1 MSSESGETSR
11 SDHLPVAGSS
21 GALDALETVRRHPS
35 WFFRD
40 GEFDPHEAARLLADE
55 ALRGGAETVTV
66 RRQGN
71 WFTVE
76 ADRDWLEGD
85 LAAFFTPLSYEEGG
99 RNSTRVEVALTAF
112 CSAVVTAADN
122 GLHEVSSSPGSNL
135 HVRDLDIPLPP
146 AGRVIAFLPPAVQ
159 AAPQPASHHQRAIQP
174 TLRLVQGEGERSIVS
189 AVNCFLVSASG
200 PSALGILPSCTGTV
214 VASLVGRR

>member
-1 MSSESGETSR
+1 MSSESDEASR
-11 SDHLPVAGSS
+11 SDHLPVTGSS

-40 GEFDPHEAARLLADE
+40 GKFEPHEAARLLADE

-71 WFTVE
+71 WFAVE

-85 LAAFFTPLSYEEGG
+85 LAAFFTPLSYEQGG

-122 GLHEVSSSPGSNL
+122 GVHEVSSSPDSNL
-135 HVRDLDIPLPP
+135 QVQDLDIPLKP
-146 AGRVIAFLPPAVQ
+146 AGRVVAFLPPAVQ
-159 AAPQPASHHQRAIQP
+159 TAAPQPASRHQQAVQP

-189 AVNCFLVSASG
+189 AVSSFVDKQE
-200 PSALGILPSCTGTV
+200 ALLHG
-214 VASLVGRR
+214 